1 MMEQLNLPSVN
12 FTCRTNADSK
22 TEIFDSFRKKYVLLT
37 PEEWVRQ
44 HFAHY
49 LSQTLGVPISLMA
62 LEKKIIMN
70 GLKRR
75 FDIVVYSK
83 EITPLLI
90 VECKA
95 TSVPVT
101 QAVFDQAARYNS
113 VLKAPYLV
121 VTNGLVHHACKID
134 FTKAN
139 IEYLNSLPLYSE
151 MISNP

>member
-12 FTCRTNADSK
+12 FTCRTNADAK
-22 TEIFDSFRKKYVLLT
+22 TEIFDPFRKKYVLLT

-49 LSQTLGVPISLMA
+49 LSQILQVPPALMA
-62 LEKKIIMN
+62 LEKKITMN
-70 GLKRR
+70 GLNRR
-75 FDIVVYSK
+75 FDIVVYTK
-83 EITPLLI
+83 EIKPLLI

-121 VTNGLVHHACKID
+121 VTNGLTHHACKID
-134 FTKAN
+134 FSKAN

>member
-1 MMEQLNLPSVN
+1 MEKLNLPSVN
-12 FTCRTNADSK
+12 FTCRTNADLK
-22 TEIFDSFRKKYVLLT
+22 TEIFDPFRKKYVLLT

-44 HFAHY
+44 HFAHFMTQA
-49 LSQTLGVPISLMA
+49 LLVPTSLMA

-70 GLKRR
+70 GLNRR

-83 EITPLLI
+83 EVTPLLI

-95 TSVPVT
+95 ASVPIS

-121 VTNGLVHHACKID
+121 VTNGLIHHACKID
-134 FTKAN
+134 FIKAN

-151 MISNP
+151 MISHP